1 LEANEPSMENTQHT
15 VQETEQR
22 CGSPPFILIMYIKAK
37 FAKHK
42 TESEV
47 SVYV

>member
-1 LEANEPSMENTQHT
+1 
-15 VQETEQR
+15 
-22 CGSPPFILIMYIKAK
+22 MYINPK

-47 SVYV
+47 SVYVLARKTIIPSR